1 MDRRARRRLLAVVV
15 AAAAFALIP
24 ASAQADPD
32 FYESP
37 LFGLA
42 TAPGNALY
50 VADAGQG
57 IVDADSGRLV
67 APLPGVNDVAPIGR
81 SSMWAVT
88 TTESDAAVYRIGG
101 GKATK
106 TASTLATK
114 IASTLAFE
122 NTVDPAGDGTEEGS
136 NPFDLARLTGGQML
150 VADAAGNSL
159 LIVHQGKGIDWVATF
174 PEQLL
179 PCPEEICGPDVVLP
193 AHSVPTSVVVG
204 PDGAYYVGEL
214 TGFPFTVGVS
224 RIWRIEPGTS
234 HADCATSRACS
245 IVADD
250 LTAII
255 DLQFGPDGRLYVAQL
270 DDAGLL
276 AFEAGEGVGGSIR
289 ACDVTTG
296 DCDVVASGIPI
307 LTAIAFRGDELWHTV
322 WSLVPEAA
330 PPPFSADVV
339 RLAP

>member
-1 MDRRARRRLLAVVV
+1 MHRFMRSRLLMAVVAT
-15 AAAAFALIP
+15 AALVVLPTA
-24 ASAQADPD
+24 AQADPQ
-32 FYESP
+32 FYETP

-57 IVDADSGRLV
+57 IVNADNGRLV
-67 APLPGVNDVAPIGR
+67 AALPGVNDVAPIGR
-81 SSMWAVT
+81 RSMWAVT
-88 TTESDAAVYRIGG
+88 TTDTDAAVHRINGRRA
-101 GKATK
+101 K
-106 TASTLATK
+106 K

-122 NTVDPAGDGTEEGS
+122 NAVDPADDGTEEGS

-159 LIVHQGKGIDWVATF
+159 LHVHQKKGIDWVATF
-174 PEQLL
+174 PEQPL

-193 AHSVPTSVVVG
+193 AHAVPTSVVVG

-214 TGFPFTVGVS
+214 TGFPFTPGKS
-224 RIWRIEPGTS
+224 RIWRIEPGTR
-234 HADCATSRACS
+234 HASCGTSPACS
-245 IVADD
+245 VIADD

-276 AFEAGEGVGGSIR
+276 AFEGGTGVGGSIR
-289 ACDVTTG
+289 ACDVATG
-296 DCDVVASGIPI
+296 DCDVVASGIQM
-307 LTAIAFRGDELWHTV
+307 LTAIAFRGRTIWHTV

-339 RLAP
+339 PLTP

>member
-15 AAAAFALIP
+15 AAAAFVLIP
-24 ASAQADPD
+24 ATAQADPE

-81 SSMWAVT
+81 SSMWAVA
-88 TTESDAAVYRIGG
+88 TTESDSAVYRIGDG
-101 GKATK
+101 Q
-106 TASTLATK
+106 ATK

-122 NTVDPAGDGTEEGS
+122 NAVDPAGDGTEEGS

-159 LIVHQGKGIDWVATF
+159 LIVHQGFGIDWVATF
-174 PEQLL
+174 PAQLL
-179 PCPEEICGPDVVLP
+179 PCPEEICGPDVMLP

-224 RIWRIEPGTS
+224 RIWRIEPGTR
-234 HADCATSRACS
+234 HADCATSPACS

-255 DLQFGPDGRLYVAQL
+255 DLQFGPDGRLHVAQL

-276 AFEAGEGVGGSIR
+276 AFEAGQGVGGSIR
-289 ACDVTTG
+289 ACDVADG
-296 DCDVVASGIPI
+296 DCDVVASGIPM

-339 RLAP
+339 QLAP

>member
-1 MDRRARRRLLAVVV
+1 MDRRARRRMLAMVV
-15 AAAAFALIP
+15 ATAAFVLTP
-24 ASAQADPD
+24 ATAQADPE

-88 TTESDAAVYRIGG
+88 TTETDAAVYRIEDGRE
-101 GKATK
+101 
-106 TASTLATK
+106 TK

-136 NPFDLARLTGGQML
+136 NPFDLARLTGGHVL

-159 LIVHQGKGIDWVATF
+159 LSVHQDKGIDWVATF
-174 PEQLL
+174 PAQPLA
-179 PCPEEICGPDVVLP
+179 CPEEICGPGVVIP
-193 AHSVPTSVVVG
+193 AHAVPTSVVVG

-214 TGFPFTVGVS
+214 TGFPFTPGVA
-224 RIWRIEPGTS
+224 RVWRIEAGTRHAACGTS
-234 HADCATSRACS
+234 PACS
-245 IVADD
+245 LVADD

-255 DLQFGPDGRLYVAQL
+255 DLQFGPDGKLYVAQL

-276 AFEAGEGVGGSIR
+276 AFESGAGVGGSIR
-289 ACDVTTG
+289 ACNIATG
-296 DCDVVASGIPI
+296 DCDVVESGIPM
-307 LTAIAFRGDELWHTV
+307 LTAIAFRGNEIWHTV